1 MKIGTRD
8 GMLIAALEENLKHL
22 VMKRFAVSLFLVAT
36 ALSVS
41 NCGSSASL
49 ISGDQ
54 MLILGTPYPND
65 HSFHRAIATEI
76 EDGFKVA
83 SDIKNKVVDFGIVI
97 CFTGIGMSMIANK
110 VKGVRCALVHNK
122 DAAKLTRE
130 HNDSNCLA
138 LSAKYTGPVYANEIV
153 DVWLETKFSENE
165 RHARR
170 IAKIA
175 KYEEEF

>member
-1 MKIGTRD
+1 MIISIGCD
-8 GMLIAALEENLKHL
+8 HSALELKNAIIEHL
-22 VMKRFAVSLFLVAT
+22 KKQGHEVLDKGTYTKDSCDYTDYGYMVA
-36 ALSVS
+36 
-41 NCGSSASL
+41 
-49 ISGDQ
+49 
-54 MLILGTPYPND
+54 
-65 HSFHRAIATEI
+65 
-76 EDGFKVA
+76 K
-83 SDIKNKVVDFGIVI
+83 DIQTGKADRGIVI